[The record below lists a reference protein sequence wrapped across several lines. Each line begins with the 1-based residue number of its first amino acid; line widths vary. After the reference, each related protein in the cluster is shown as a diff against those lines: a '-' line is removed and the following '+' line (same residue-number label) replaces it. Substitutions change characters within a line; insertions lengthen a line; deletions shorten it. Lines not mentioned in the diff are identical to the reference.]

1 MIIVRHPGRACL
13 GPPQEPGLADV
24 RLYMDGRER
33 TAEGDEVVEAV
44 DLVRRR
50 VVLPTGAEE
59 PVLDA
64 NFFVLLSGPA
74 QFLIDIADGYERA
87 VDWCNTLPSSP
98 TGLCGRSYRC
108 LGRHSYVLSCS
119 SCS

>member
-1 MIIVRHPGRACL
+1 
-13 GPPQEPGLADV
+13 
-24 RLYMDGRER
+24 MDGREQ
-33 TAEGDEVVEAV
+33 TAEADEVVSV
-44 DLVRRR
+44 PVIVRIP
-50 VVLPTGAEE
+50 VVFSMGAEE

-64 NFFVLLSGPA
+64 NFLVLLSGPA